1 MLFNIVRFS
10 FCGIAFLFA
19 VILIRK
25 SHMRRKRT
33 WTIIAF
39 IAAVVVLTASAL
51 IPVENA
57 FLSFASPEAAY
68 RYNHSGAVMLEINGE
83 KTTFLVGEKGDTY
96 EYAIIPKA
104 KDGWKL
110 GVGSDVDRVVQTV
123 SNGITVQVY
132 QYKKTG
138 EHYIVVQDTNGGA
151 SSISDTQNSEFL
163 HLEKTNSVLNK
174 VFFTYYAFINDF
186 GDGYALTVNGKLI
199 PDLHGTFLTE

>member
-39 IAAVVVLTASAL
+39 IAAVMVLTASAL

-83 KTTFLVGEKGDTY
+83 KTTFLVGKKGDTY

-132 QYKKTG
+132 QYKKNRRTLHCG
-138 EHYIVVQDTNGGA
+138 ARHKRGCVEHIGYT
-151 SSISDTQNSEFL
+151 EF
-163 HLEKTNSVLNK
+163 
-174 VFFTYYAFINDF
+174 
-186 GDGYALTVNGKLI
+186 
-199 PDLHGTFLTE
+199 

>member
-1 MLFNIVRFS
+1 
-10 FCGIAFLFA
+10 
-19 VILIRK
+19 
-25 SHMRRKRT
+25 MRRKRT

-132 QYKKTG
+132 QYKKQANTTLWCKTQTG
-138 EHYIVVQDTNGGA
+138 VRRAYRIHRILSFCTWRKQTA
-151 SSISDTQNSEFL
+151 CLIKSFL
-163 HLEKTNSVLNK
+163 
-174 VFFTYYAFINDF
+174 
-186 GDGYALTVNGKLI
+186 LTMRL
-199 PDLHGTFLTE
+199 

>member
-1 MLFNIVRFS
+1 
-10 FCGIAFLFA
+10 
-19 VILIRK
+19 
-25 SHMRRKRT
+25 MRRKRT

-39 IAAVVVLTASAL
+39 IAAVMVLTASAL

-83 KTTFLVGEKGDTY
+83 KTTFLVGEKGDT
-96 EYAIIPKA
+96 
-104 KDGWKL
+104 
-110 GVGSDVDRVVQTV
+110 
-123 SNGITVQVY
+123 
-132 QYKKTG
+132 
-138 EHYIVVQDTNGGA
+138 VVQDTNGGA